1 MQKTAPVVVAK
12 TTTQKVAPKKEV
24 QKEKV
29 VNGVKMPFNATPK
42 YSKQTG
48 KLMGY
53 ELPDG
58 TKFKL

>member
-1 MQKTAPVVVAK
+1 MPKVTK
-12 TTTQKVAPKKEV
+12 TTVEVKPKKEV
-24 QKEKV
+24 QKKKI